1 MSKISNQYHTRLADV
16 PAQGPAGMLQ
26 GGDGGEEMERDRLN
40 ENICKG
46 NDILVHLF
54 KIDANFRFPGAQERF
69 LRNASKQSKFSL
81 THNSA

>member
-1 MSKISNQYHTRLADV
+1 MHTLLTEV
-16 PAQGPAGMLQ
+16 PAQGPAGSLV
-26 GGDGGEEMERDRLN
+26 GGEGGEEMERDRLN

-81 THNSA
+81 TIHITVRRK